1 MNFPI
6 MARRVHKAVQGRKTP
21 DPTETLKLSRMDLIR
36 VNRVL
41 RCCAIIGIKRKENVM
56 KISYDLRC
64 NICGS
69 ELRCSNEE
77 SKKIDVDPCDACLQ
91 KARDNAIKMERYRVH
106 WKIR

>member
-1 MNFPI
+1 
-6 MARRVHKAVQGRKTP
+6 
-21 DPTETLKLSRMDLIR
+21 
-36 VNRVL
+36 
-41 RCCAIIGIKRKENVM
+41 M

-91 KARDNAIKMERYRVH
+91 KARDNAIKMERDRVH